1 MATDRI
7 DVGHGRA
14 GAASELLDRLPPQSL
29 DAERAVLGSVLLNPV
44 MCDDVALILR
54 PDDFYA
60 DPNRILFSHML
71 AMHDAGRRLDMMLLV
86 ESLKAAGD
94 FESVGGSAYLA
105 EVAHAV
111 PVAAHAVDYAEIVRD
126 KAQLRRL
133 IHTTTLVLRDAYDP
147 TIEPRALLNTAEER
161 IFALNDE
168 RRSDDVINMR
178 DLMFAAFE
186 KIDHRLQHGGATGKP
201 TGFIDLDRLTG
212 GLHDSELWIL
222 AARPSMGKTALAT
235 NIAEYVSMEGKH
247 PTLFVSLEMSRLELA
262 QRMLCSRGR
271 INGNKFRGG
280 FLSGQDR
287 EELVKAS
294 SELSEAPLF
303 VDDTPSRTVTEIA
316 SVARRLKRRCG
327 ALGLV
332 VIDYLQLIE
341 PDNPKDPRQ
350 EQVAKIARQLKGLAR
365 RLELPVLCLAQLNR
379 QADATGG
386 SRPKLSHL
394 RESGAIEQDADLVM
408 FVHRDDYGLT
418 REEAQN
424 QQVAGQAEVIVAKQ
438 RNGPTD
444 DVKLHWFHEYTRFES
459 ATRQQIDEF
468 TPFSG
473 ESDVF

>member
-1 MATDRI
+1 MASDRI
-7 DVGHGRA
+7 DTSHARQA
-14 GAASELLDRLPPQSL
+14 AASELLDRLPPQNTE
-29 DAERAVLGSVLLNPV
+29 AERAVLGSILINPM
-44 MCDDVALILR
+44 MCDEVALILR
-54 PDDFYA
+54 ADDFYA
-60 DPNRILFSHML
+60 DQNRILFKHML
-71 AMHDAGRRLDMMLLV
+71 LMHDEGRRIDMTLLV
-86 ESLKAAGD
+86 EGLRAAGE
-94 FESVGGSAYLA
+94 FETIGGGAYLG
-105 EVAHAV
+105 EIAHAV

-133 IHTTTLVLRDAYDP
+133 IHTMTQVLRDAYDP
-147 TIEPRALLNTAEER
+147 TVEPRSLLNTAEER
-161 IFALNDE
+161 IFALNDA
-168 RRSDDVINMR
+168 RRVDDVISMH
-178 DLMFAAFE
+178 DLMVAAFE

-201 TGFIDLDRLTG
+201 TGFLDLDRLTG

-235 NIAEYVSMEGKH
+235 NIAEYVAVEGKN

-262 QRMLCSRGR
+262 QRLLCSRGR
-271 INGNKFRGG
+271 INGSKFRSGY
-280 FLSGQDR
+280 LSGEDR
-287 EELVKAS
+287 EQLVKAS
-294 SELSEAPLF
+294 SELSTAPLF
-303 VDDTPSRTVTEIA
+303 IDDTPTRTVTEVA

-327 ALGLV
+327 GLGLI

-341 PDNPKDPRQ
+341 PDNPRDPRQ

-365 RLELPVLCLAQLNR
+365 RLDVPVLCLAQLNR
-379 QADATGG
+379 QADATSG

-408 FVHRDDYGLT
+408 FVHREDYGMT
-418 REEAQN
+418 REDAQN

-444 DVKLHWFHEYTRFES
+444 DVKLHWFHEFTRFES
-459 ATRQQIDEF
+459 ATKHQHDEF